1 MLSYLYVT
9 RWDDAVEPYDTAAHR
24 ESLPVAPH
32 VLLSSFQNSAAD
44 SVIEDVIEV
53 SQQLC
58 SIADPDP
65 FVMKTRKHRIDD
77 QGCHCLT
84 IIFLKGRLE
93 TAEESECRDNQDELN
108 CLSACNFLTAPLLNQ
123 RRKQPIKPKE
133 LPGFSSHKDCS
144 GVPPARSEGPGGL

>member
-1 MLSYLYVT
+1 MTGSDGFRMRFCPARIMGVVVYGFDFERIFRPVIRCFGICMFT
-9 RWDDAVEPYDTAAHR
+9 RWDDAVEPYDTTAHR

-58 SIADPDP
+58 SIADADP
-65 FVMKTRKHRIDD
+65 LVMKTRKHRIAD
-77 QGCHCLT
+77 QRCHCLT

-93 TAEESECRDNQDELN
+93 TAEESECAGTIRT
-108 CLSACNFLTAPLLNQ
+108 S
-123 RRKQPIKPKE
+123 
-133 LPGFSSHKDCS
+133 
-144 GVPPARSEGPGGL
+144 